1 MKSTVKL
8 TAYTV
13 LLELFGPS
21 RTSALGC
28 DLHHLTTSSSC
39 CWLFLPM

>member
-1 MKSTVKL
+1 MKSTVKP

-21 RTSALGC
+21 HTSTLDC
-28 DLHHLTTSSSC
+28 DLPVC
-39 CWLFLPM
+39 RPIWLNE